1 MTAAEGS
8 QRVIVVAIDD
18 SAASDWAVRWAA
30 DEALLHG
37 ARLTLAHVVN
47 PVTFSTPD
55 RRISERVM
63 KWQTHHSRQ
72 IIAHALEIA
81 SDRIGDT
88 PGVTLRGEIGYG
100 AIIPTLST
108 LEPDAWMIAVGSP
121 PRMSWGGRRLGSVT
135 AVLCRHA
142 PCSVAVVHG
151 DIPKEPLERPV
162 VVGVDGT
169 EASTYAIGLAF
180 EEASRRR
187 VPLVAVH
194 VWSDVGV
201 FPALGMN
208 WETRR
213 DAGEKALGEFLAP
226 WLERHPDVIVTRRLF
241 CDLPAHWLLTEAR
254 QAGLVVVGSRGR
266 GGFESLT
273 LGSVATA
280 VATASDAPV
289 IVARPPT

>member
-1 MTAAEGS
+1 MGTVEKS
-8 QRVIVVAIDD
+8 QRVIVAAVDD

-30 DEALLHG
+30 DEAVRHG
-37 ARLTLAHVVN
+37 ARLTLAHVVS
-47 PVTFSTPD
+47 PITFSTPD
-55 RRISERVM
+55 RRISDRVM
-63 KWQTHHSRQ
+63 RWQTRRGHRAL
-72 IIAHALEIA
+72 AHALEIA
-81 SDRIGDT
+81 TDQIGST
-88 PGVTLRGEIGYG
+88 PDVPIECEIGYG

-108 LEPDAWMIAVGSP
+108 LVPDAWMIAVGSP
-121 PRMSWGGRRLGSVT
+121 PRMSWGGRRLGSVS
-135 AVLCRHA
+135 AGLCRHA

-151 DIPKEPLERPV
+151 DIPKESLERPV
-162 VVGVDGT
+162 VVGIDGSQ
-169 EASTYAIGLAF
+169 ASTYAIGVAF

-187 VPLVAVH
+187 VPLIAVH

-201 FPALGMN
+201 FPALGMK

-226 WLERHPDVIVTRRLF
+226 WLEHHPDVVVTRRLF
-241 CDLPAHWLLTEAR
+241 CDLPAHWLLMEAR
-254 QAGLVVVGSRGR
+254 RAGLVVVGSRGR

-289 IVARPPT
+289 IVARPPR